1 MNTRNSDHPP
11 DDVILVLDVD
21 GVILDSER
29 GGKGRWQSVLREKHA
44 VDPSLLDEVFF
55 QRAWSDVILG
65 REPIEP
71 ALARALRELDWK
83 IDVETVLSCWFEAD
97 FEVNHEVVRAVN
109 GWTTAFGIRMA
120 LATNQEARRAR
131 FLEMRLGPLLP
142 FAGIVFSGALGVLK
156 NDTRL
161 QSGGWA
167 STPHAT
173 GSSLLMTRNRMWRLR
188 DARAGR
194 GSTSTS
200 RVIGILRSTRRCAEE
215 LDGTGD

>member
-55 QRAWSDVILG
+55 QRAWSDVIVG

-142 FAGIVFSGALGVLK
+142 FAGIVFSGALGFLK
-156 NDTRL
+156 NDMAFYPAAERWL
-161 QSGGWA
+161 GIDASRDRIVFVDDSQQNVEAARRQGWEGVHFDKQGDWHSQIDSA
-167 STPHAT
+167 LC
-173 GSSLLMTRNRMWRLR
+173 G
-188 DARAGR
+188 RA
-194 GSTSTS
+194 
-200 RVIGILRSTRRCAEE
+200 
-215 LDGTGD
+215 